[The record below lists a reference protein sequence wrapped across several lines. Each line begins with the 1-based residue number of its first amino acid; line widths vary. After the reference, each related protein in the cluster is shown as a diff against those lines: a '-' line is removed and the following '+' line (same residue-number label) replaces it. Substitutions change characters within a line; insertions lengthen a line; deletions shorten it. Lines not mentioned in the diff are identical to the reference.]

1 MANSNP
7 LFDQNATIKAARSNG
22 SMRILVV
29 DDNKDIRI
37 FLRDTV
43 LIPAG
48 YQVSL
53 AHDGIEGLELAQE
66 SRPDLILLD
75 YEMPRMN
82 GIEFLTSLRDKEITS
97 PVILVTSYGSESI
110 AVEVFRLGVK
120 DYILKP
126 FTIEDMT
133 ASIQRVL
140 KDAHLEQQR
149 DNLVDRLTQINREL
163 SHRLQEFDTL
173 YRVSK
178 AVTTLQERDKLMER
192 IVDAALYLTG
202 ALDGQLILFDPKGT
216 ATVQIRRQRQGGAY
230 QETSDEHKIYTMT
243 DGLMATTPLQ
253 IGDQTIGSLIVS
265 NKGNRKL
272 LDKHDH
278 RLLRMLSDYA
288 AITIH
293 NLRLLAEIEAQ
304 RDREKRELQELFE
317 HYVAPSVVERILQQP
332 NRIHPGGQRQEISV
346 LFADLRGFTR
356 LSAQAEPE
364 TLMSVVNSYLSIAA
378 DAILDEEGT
387 LDKFM
392 GDEAMAFFNAP
403 LAQDNFALRAVHAAV
418 RILQNSWELQKQM
431 PPEHQI
437 SFGIG
442 IATGESLVGNVGTQ
456 NVVNYTALGRVP
468 NKAHALQEMAPPDKI
483 LICEQTYA
491 QVQDEVI
498 VKPWDPVRIKGQD
511 KPESVFE
518 VLQLLG

>member
-1 MANSNP
+1 MSSSRVNQKTA
-7 LFDQNATIKAARSNG
+7 LDAARANG
-22 SMRILVV
+22 TIQIMVV
-29 DDNKDIRI
+29 DDNEEIRE
-37 FLRDTV
+37 FLRDSI

-48 YQVSL
+48 YQVSV
-53 AHDGIEGLELAQE
+53 ASDGLEGLALAEE

-75 YEMPRMN
+75 YEMPTMN
-82 GIEFLTSLRDKEITS
+82 GIEFLKALRERAIAP
-97 PVILVTSYGSESI
+97 PVILITSHGSEAI

-120 DYILKP
+120 DYVLKP
-126 FTIEDMT
+126 FTVEEITD
-133 ASIQRVL
+133 SIQRIL
-140 KDAHLEQQR
+140 QDAHLAQER
-149 DNLVDRLTQINREL
+149 DTLVDRLTQINREL

-178 AVTTLQERDKLMER
+178 AVTTLQERDRLMER

-216 ATVQIRRQRQGGAY
+216 ATVQIRRQRQGGGY
-230 QETSDEHKIYTMT
+230 KETSEEHKIYTMT

-253 IGDQTIGSLIVS
+253 VGDRTIGSLIVS

-278 RLLRMLSDYA
+278 RLLRLLSDYA
-288 AITIH
+288 AIAIH
-293 NLRLLAEIEAQ
+293 NLRLLDEIEAQ

-317 HYVAPSVVERILQQP
+317 HYVAPSVVERILQKP
-332 NRIHPGGQRQEISV
+332 NRVHPGGQRQEISV

-356 LSAQAEPE
+356 FSANAEPE
-364 TLMSVVNSYLSIAA
+364 TLMSVVNRYLSIAA
-378 DAILDEEGT
+378 DAVLAEEGT

-403 LAQDNFALRAVHAAV
+403 LAQDDFALRAVHAAV
-418 RILQNSWELQKQM
+418 RILQNSWELHDRM
-431 PPEHQI
+431 PSEHQI

-442 IATGESLVGNVGTQ
+442 IATGEALVGNVGTQ
-456 NVVNYTALGRVP
+456 NVVNYTAVGKTP
-468 NKAHALQEMAPPDKI
+468 NRAHALQEMAPPDKI

-491 QVQDEVI
+491 RVQDEVV
-498 VKPWDPVRIKGQD
+498 VKPWSPVRIKGQD
-511 KPESVFE
+511 EREPVFE

>member
-1 MANSNP
+1 MANRGLNGETP
-7 LFDQNATIKAARSNG
+7 LEAARTHRPS
-22 SMRILVV
+22 RILVV
-29 DDNKDIRI
+29 DDNQDIRI

-43 LIPAG
+43 LDPAG
-48 YQVSL
+48 YQVSM
-53 AHDGIEGLELAQE
+53 ARDGMEGLALAEE
-66 SRPDLILLD
+66 SEPDLILLD

-82 GIEFLTSLRDKEITS
+82 GVEFLKALRDEGITS
-97 PVILVTSYGSESI
+97 PVILITSHGSESI
-110 AVEVFRLGVK
+110 LVEVFRLGVK
-120 DYILKP
+120 DYLQKP
-126 FTIEDMT
+126 FTIEAITHAIED
-133 ASIQRVL
+133 VL
-140 KDAHLEQQR
+140 KDSHLEQQR

-178 AVTTLQERDKLMER
+178 AVTTLRERDKLMER

-253 IGDQTIGSLIVS
+253 VGDQTIGSLIVS
-265 NKGNRKL
+265 NKGNRKR

-332 NRIHPGGQRQEISV
+332 NRIHPGGQRQDISV

-356 LSAQAEPE
+356 FSAKAEPE

-378 DAILDEEGT
+378 DAILAEEGT

-418 RILQNSWELQKQM
+418 RILQNSWDLQDRM

-456 NVVNYTALGRVP
+456 NVVNYTALGKIP

-491 QVQDEVI
+491 QVQDRVR
-498 VKPWDPVRIKGQD
+498 VKPWSPVRIKGQD
-511 KPESVFE
+511 ESEPVFE
-518 VLQLLG
+518 VLQLLR

>member
-1 MANSNP
+1 MSDPSFN
-7 LFDQNATIKAARSNG
+7 QKTIESTRPNG
-22 SMRILVV
+22 TIRILVI
-29 DDNKDIRI
+29 DDNKEIRV
-37 FLRDTV
+37 FMRDSV
-43 LIPAG
+43 LLPAG
-48 YQVSL
+48 YQVSV
-53 AHDGIEGLELAQE
+53 ARDGIEGLELAE
-66 SRPDLILLD
+66 EAKPDLILLD

-82 GIEFLTSLRDKEITS
+82 GIEFLQSLREQEIST
-97 PVILVTSYGSESI
+97 PVILVTSHGLEAI
-110 AVEVFRLGVK
+110 PVEVFRLGVK
-120 DYILKP
+120 DYVLKP
-126 FTIEDMT
+126 FTIEGIT
-133 ASIQRVL
+133 ESIQSVL

-178 AVTTLQERDKLMER
+178 AVTTLQERDQLMER

-216 ATVQIRRQRQGGAY
+216 ATVQIRRQRQGGGY

-253 IGDQTIGSLIVS
+253 VGDQTIGSLIVS

-288 AITIH
+288 AIAIH

-332 NRIHPGGQRQEISV
+332 NRVHPGGQRQDISV

-356 LSAQAEPE
+356 FSAKAEPE
-364 TLMSVVNSYLSIAA
+364 TLMNVVNRYLSIAA
-378 DAILDEEGT
+378 DAILAEEGT

-418 RILQNSWELQKQM
+418 RILQNSWELQNRM

-437 SFGIG
+437 SFGVG

-456 NVVNYTALGRVP
+456 NVVNYTALGKVP

-491 QVQDEVI
+491 RVQDQVL
-498 VKPWDPVRIKGQD
+498 VKPWSPVRIKGQD
-511 KPESVFE
+511 ELEPVFE

>member
-1 MANSNP
+1 MANRGLNGETP
-7 LFDQNATIKAARSNG
+7 LEAARTHRPS
-22 SMRILVV
+22 RILVV

-43 LIPAG
+43 LDPAG
-48 YQVSL
+48 YQVSM
-53 AHDGIEGLELAQE
+53 AQDGVEGLALAE
-66 SRPDLILLD
+66 KSKPDLILLD

-82 GIEFLTSLRDKEITS
+82 GVEFLKALRDKEITS
-97 PVILVTSYGSESI
+97 PVILITSHGSQSI
-110 AVEVFRLGVK
+110 VIEVFRLGVK
-120 DYILKP
+120 DYLQKP
-126 FTIEDMT
+126 FTIEEITQAIED
-133 ASIQRVL
+133 VL
-140 KDAHLEQQR
+140 KDSHLEQQR

-230 QETSDEHKIYTMT
+230 QKTADEHKIYTMT

-253 IGDQTIGSLIVS
+253 VGDQTIGSLIVS
-265 NKGNRKL
+265 NKGNRKR

-356 LSAQAEPE
+356 FSAKAEPE

-378 DAILDEEGT
+378 DAILAEEGT

-418 RILQNSWELQKQM
+418 HILQNSWDLQDRM

-437 SFGIG
+437 SFGVG

-456 NVVNYTALGRVP
+456 NVVNYTALGKIP

-491 QVQDEVI
+491 QVQDEVL
-498 VKPWDPVRIKGQD
+498 VKPWSPVHIKGQD
-511 KPESVFE
+511 ESEPVFE
-518 VLQLLG
+518 ILQLLR

>member
-1 MANSNP
+1 MH
-7 LFDQNATIKAARSNG
+7 
-22 SMRILVV
+22 ILII
-29 DDNKDIRI
+29 DDNKEIRNFI
-37 FLRDTV
+37 RESV
-43 LIPAG
+43 LIPGG
-48 YQVSL
+48 YQISE
-53 AHDGIEGLELAQE
+53 AGDGLEGLAMAEK

-82 GIEFLTSLRDKEITS
+82 GVEFLKSLRDKEISS
-97 PVILVTSYGSESI
+97 PVILITSHGSESI

-126 FTIEDMT
+126 FAIEELT
-133 ASIQRVL
+133 ASIQEVL

-178 AVTTLQERDKLMER
+178 AVTRLQERDKLMER

-202 ALDGQLILFDPKGT
+202 ALEGQLILFDPKGT

-230 QETSDEHKIYTMT
+230 QGASNEHTIYTMT

-253 IGDQTIGSLIVS
+253 VGDQTIGSLIVS
-265 NKGNRKL
+265 NKGSRKL

-288 AITIH
+288 AIAIH

-332 NRIHPGGQRQEISV
+332 NRVHPGGQRQNISV

-356 LSAQAEPE
+356 FSAKAEPE
-364 TLMSVVNSYLSIAA
+364 TLMSVVNRYLSIAA
-378 DAILDEEGT
+378 DAIIAEEGT
-387 LDKFM
+387 LDKFI

-403 LAQDNFALRAVHAAV
+403 LVQDNFALRAVHAAV
-418 RILQNSWELQKQM
+418 RILQNSWELHNRM
-431 PPEHQI
+431 PNEHQI
-437 SFGIG
+437 SFGVG

-456 NVVNYTALGRVP
+456 NVVNYTALGKIP
-468 NKAHALQEMAPPDKI
+468 NKAHALQELAPPDKI
-483 LICEQTYA
+483 LICEQTYSL
-491 QVQDEVI
+491 VQDEVL
-498 VKPWDPVRIKGQD
+498 VKPWAPVRIKGQD
-511 KPESVFE
+511 DPESVYE